1 MGYFKCREVKT
12 GFYRNKSMQTGSSG
26 TLIGWKSGQT
36 TFVPLWDRMDGA
48 WLWTQERVQDEKK
61 QEWQKSPA
69 GTRQT
74 EGKNLVWF
82 GEIERKLAKLS
93 KTTFAYRSSS

>member
-1 MGYFKCREVKT
+1 
-12 GFYRNKSMQTGSSG
+12 MQTGSSG

-36 TFVPLWDRMDGA
+36 TFVPLWDRMEGA
-48 WLWTQERVQDEKK
+48 WLRTQDEEK

-74 EGKNLVWF
+74 DGKNLVWF

-93 KTTFAYRSSS
+93 KTTFTYRSSS